1 MFYYVLVVLVLL
13 CIACSDCLANKESGN
28 GENQNYNYEDD
39 MRYPISG
46 QVHTE
51 ESHGGQQMSS
61 AVAPEEVE
69 ALLGGNDEAEQR
81 KQVNNNESN
90 NAAPVSVVAKPHCKA
105 NHAKDDKNGTYN
117 IVPAKVLTNKLEGA
131 NLFKAETIAI
141 SVSGAAGKDKSKAGK
156 NTHFKHNKNK
166 CEEGINTAFN
176 LAISKFHLSCT
187 LLVFFMYAL

>member
-1 MFYYVLVVLVLL
+1 MKTERLQCDKRKKSRSNDRLLCFNYVLVVLVLL

-131 NLFKAETIAI
+131 NLFKAETIAKFLP
-141 SVSGAAGKDKSKAGK
+141 VFDNLQRAMAQAEE
-156 NTHFKHNKNK
+156 FVRLKHK
-166 CEEGINTAFN
+166 
-176 LAISKFHLSCT
+176 
-187 LLVFFMYAL
+187 LVGLN